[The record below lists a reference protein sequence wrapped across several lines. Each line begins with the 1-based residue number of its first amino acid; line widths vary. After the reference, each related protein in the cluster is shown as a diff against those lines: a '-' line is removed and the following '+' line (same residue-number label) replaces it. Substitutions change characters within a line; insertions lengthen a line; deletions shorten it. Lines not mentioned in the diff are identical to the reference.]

1 MSIASEITRIQGAKA
16 NLKTAIEGKG
26 VTVPSSTKL
35 DGYADLVDDIQTGGG
50 DPNLQDKTVSYTPT
64 ESQQTATVTADS
76 GYDGLDEVS
85 VTVGAIDSEYVGS
98 DIPRNTSSNLL
109 TEGATVI
116 APSGYYENSATKTVQ
131 MGTEGTPTAT
141 KGTVANHSVD
151 ITPSV
156 TNVEGYIQG
165 GTKNGSAVKVS
176 ASELVSGTLEIDSS
190 GTKDVTNYKNV
201 SVPSG
206 TEGTPTAS
214 KGAVSNH
221 SVSVTPSVINMEG
234 YIEGG
239 TKTGTAVSVSA
250 SELVSGTKSVTQNG
264 TEDVTNYA
272 SVSVSVPNS
281 YSASDEGKVVNNG
294 ALIAQTSDTVTANDT
309 YDTTLINS
317 LTVNVSG
324 GGGISV
330 DDIAQNIAPSGVVT
344 LSNSATSLGQ
354 YALAGKP
361 ITNIYAPSVT
371 SIATYSLQNT
381 QITTITDA
389 NFPVYGH
396 EDLAIVLLRMSSLVS
411 IKLSGEK
418 IALSSG
424 SGALRD
430 NANLERVE
438 FPNCAKNVGASYK
451 SMGSSCFYGD
461 TKLEFA
467 DLGFCQSIGSNGFY
481 NCGNLRTL
489 VLRRTDAVVTL
500 NAWNSNTIK
509 GIYNNPT
516 ESTIYVPQALI
527 STYQT
532 ATNWKTGY
540 TAGLTFLKIEGS
552 IYEI

>member
-1 MSIASEITRIQGAKA
+1 M
-16 NLKTAIEGKG
+16 IEL
-26 VTVPSSTKL
+26 TVLNDSNVELNT
-35 DGYADLVDDIQTGGG
+35 VDDGLIGLDVIMATGGG
-50 DPNLQDKTVSYTPT
+50 GEIHNQNKTVTPT
-64 ESQQTATVTADS
+64 ESEQSVTADV
-76 GYDGLDEVS
+76 GYTGLGT
-85 VTVGAIDSEYVGS
+85 VTVEGIDSEYVGS
-98 DIPRNTSSNLL
+98 GVPRNTSSSLL

-131 MGTEGTPTAT
+131 MGTT
-141 KGTVANHSVD
+141 
-151 ITPSV
+151 
-156 TNVEGYIQG
+156 
-165 GTKNGSAVKVS
+165 
-176 ASELVSGTLEIDSS
+176 
-190 GTKDVTNYKNV
+190 
-201 SVPSG
+201 
-206 TEGTPTAS
+206 GTPTAS

-221 SVSVTPSVINMEG
+221 SVSVTPSVTNQVG
-234 YIEGG
+234 YIYSE

-250 SELVSGTKSVTQNG
+250 SELVSGTKSISANG

-281 YSASDEGKVVNNG
+281 YSASDEGKVVDNG
-294 ALIAQTSDTVTANDT
+294 ALVAQTSDTVTANDT

-354 YALAGKP
+354 YAFAGKP

-371 SIATYSLQNT
+371 SIAAYSLQNT

-396 EDLAIVLLRMSSLVS
+396 EDLTTVLLRMSSLVS

-467 DLGFCQSIGSNGFY
+467 DLGFCVAIGANGFY